1 MPKKTMAELE
11 AENEALRKKGELQ
24 ALEIAYLKN
33 LRALVASE
41 GRPKGRG
48 TRRSSKPKK
57 SLKTPK

>member
-11 AENEALRKKGELQ
+11 AENEALRKKSELQ

-41 GRPKGRG
+41 GRPQGGG
-48 TRRSSKPKK
+48 TRRSSKQKK
-57 SLKTPK
+57 NTKKPD

>member
-11 AENEALRKKGELQ
+11 AENEALRKKSELQ

-41 GRPKGRG
+41 GRPQGRG
-48 TRRSSKPKK
+48 TKPSSKRRKSAKAPK
-57 SLKTPK
+57 